1 MSKSIKQAGKLFLW
15 AFLLAAAP
23 AFAETKGSIAV
34 AGGNQDN
41 VLLIEDLWGSVTGI
55 FGTKPSDPEKEDEN
69 ASEFQI
75 PQDLV
80 PDEKLIHAKRLDD
93 KSKKED
99 ENKPLSLL
107 PYKVY
112 QAPIIKDDPPARRS
126 SAFYSGGADDSG
138 SFSGWAAKAP
148 TVNLNRPIPLPAG
161 EGAGEKKE
169 SSRLVPPV
177 SALPKQFFP
186 IFPRGAESDTV
197 VQLLPVASNVAL
209 ESDHSDVTRAV
220 IFIHDMTRNAAEGV
234 ATLMTLGGSN
244 GQQMLILA
252 PQFPL
257 GVDVFRFADHLPNRG
272 KSIVRW
278 PLKKGWNEGGLSL
291 AVSGKR
297 GISSF
302 TAIDILSLF
311 LADRRRFPKIKEVV
325 LVGHGMG
332 ADFVQRYAAV
342 GQAPDLLARDRVGMR
357 FVLANPSSYLYFTNQ
372 RPSETSL
379 AFTIVKD
386 SVCKGVNAFPYGLEN
401 LTPYAR
407 RIGGDAVRLRYPERQ
422 VFYFAGDKIINDTFL
437 DSSCAAVAQGK
448 DRLSRTQAYQMHI
461 AQSFGQSADGQTFKI
476 IKNAGYDPVSIFGSS
491 CGLTSVFGDGVCR

>member
-15 AFLLAAAP
+15 LFILSFAA
-23 AFAETKGSIAV
+23 GAV
-34 AGGNQDN
+34 SAKTQDSGAVEGNQDD
-41 VLLIEDLWGSVTGI
+41 VPLIEDIWGNVTGL
-55 FGTKPSDPEKEDEN
+55 FGAKPSDQQEEE
-69 ASEFQI
+69 EEEGTE
-75 PQDLV
+75 PQAFK

-99 ENKPLSLL
+99 EGKPISLL

-112 QAPIIKDDPPARRS
+112 QAPIIKEEQPARKAPAS
-126 SAFYSGGADDSG
+126 YHNSADDQG
-138 SFSGWAAKAP
+138 SFSGWAAKSP
-148 TVNLNRPIPLPAG
+148 TVDLNRPIPLPAPQ
-161 EGAGEKKE
+161 GAGEKKE
-169 SSRLVPPV
+169 PPRLVPPV

-186 IFPRGAESDTV
+186 IFPRGADPDTV
-197 VQLLPVASNVAL
+197 AQFLPVASNVAL

-244 GQQMLILA
+244 GREMLILA

-257 GVDVFRFADHLPNRG
+257 DVDVLRFADHLPDRG
-272 KSIVRW
+272 KNIVSW
-278 PLKKGWNEGGLSL
+278 PLEKGWNEGGLSL
-291 AVSGKR
+291 ARSGSR

-302 TAIDILSLF
+302 TAIDVLSLF

-342 GQAPDLLARDRVGMR
+342 GQAPDLLTRDRVAIR
-357 FVLANPSSYLYFTNQ
+357 FVLANPSSYLYFTNL
-372 RPSETSL
+372 RPSEDSL
-379 AFTIVKD
+379 AFSIVKEV
-386 SVCKGVNAFPYGLEN
+386 VCKGVNYFPYGLDD

-407 RIGGDAVRLRYPERQ
+407 RTGGDALRLRYPERQ
-422 VFYFAGDKIINDTFL
+422 VFYFAGDQIINDAFL

-448 DRLSRTQAYQMHI
+448 DRLSRTQAYQRHI
-461 AQSFGQSADGQTFKI
+461 AQSFGQAADGQTFKI

-491 CGLTSVFGDGVCR
+491 CGLTAIFGDGMCR